1 VVVDST
7 YLLPSLGISVKG
19 LEAEDIQHISK
30 YGGKVEY
37 CYPTPL
43 LAEILAK
50 AAKEALRRKL
60 TVLPRE
66 ACEGLKA
73 LLTGLVVSLEVP
85 TVDSLMLAAELWMKG
100 HRDIMDDV
108 AYAHAVKSQAYFMT
122 LDEAFKSFLSKKGY
136 TLEVIVTH
144 KDLEKLTAQ
153 ANEN

>member
-1 VVVDST
+1 M
-7 YLLPSLGISVKG
+7 
-19 LEAEDIQHISK
+19 
-30 YGGKVEY
+30 EY

>member
-1 VVVDST
+1 MVDST

-30 YGGKVEY
+30 YDGKVKY

-50 AAKEALRRKL
+50 AAKESLKRKL
-60 TVLPRE
+60 TVPPRE

-73 LLTGLVVSLEVP
+73 LLAGLAVSLEVP
-85 TVDSLMLAAELWMKG
+85 AVDSLMLAAELWMKG
-100 HRDIMDDV
+100 HRDIMDDM

-122 LDEAFKSFLSKKGY
+122 LDEAFKSFLSRKGY

-144 KDLEKLTAQ
+144 KDLEKLTLQ

>member
-1 VVVDST
+1 
-7 YLLPSLGISVKG
+7 
-19 LEAEDIQHISK
+19 
-30 YGGKVEY
+30 VEY